1 MTAIKLYFDEDVHAF
16 LAHALRLRGWDVLTT
31 QEAEQRETDDLD
43 QIVYASERGYV
54 IVSYNIH
61 DFPRLHYELIASGRT
76 HAGIIVATQDN
87 PRRNLRALFT
97 LLHTLSAEVLHGQ
110 LIYLN
115 NWA

>member
-1 MTAIKLYFDEDVHAF
+1 M
-16 LAHALRLRGWDVLTT
+16 LTT
-31 QEAEQRETDDLD
+31 QAAEQREAGDLD
-43 QIVYASERGYV
+43 QIAYATERGYA

-61 DFPRLHYELIASGRT
+61 DFPRLHYELVMSGRT

-97 LLHTLSAEVLHGQ
+97 LLHTLSAETIRGQ
-110 LIYLN
+110 LVYLN